1 MRRRL
6 NTVVQHRVDR
16 TNAPEILIEPSRG
29 WQALGLKE
37 LWEFRELFYFLAW
50 RDIKVRYKQTA
61 LGASWAIL
69 QPLLSMLIFTLI
81 FGILAKIP
89 SDGLPYPLF
98 AYSALLPWQLFVY
111 ALTQSSNSLIE
122 NARLISKVYFP
133 RLVVPLA
140 SVVAGVVD
148 FFIAFSILILLMFYY
163 GVVPTWG
170 VLALPFFLI
179 LALGAAMSVGLWM
192 SALNVK
198 YRDVR
203 YTVPFLAQAWMFATP
218 IVYPSSMIPEAW
230 RWLYGLNPMAGVVEG
245 FRWALLGTNILHLPL
260 ILVSTGVVV
269 IGLVGGLYYFKRM
282 EKMFADLV

>member
-1 MRRRL
+1 M
-6 NTVVQHRVDR
+6 NTVVTHRVYR

-245 FRWALLGTNILHLPL
+245 FRWALLGTEILHLPL
-260 ILVSTGVVV
+260 ILVSATVVV

>member
-1 MRRRL
+1 M

-89 SDGLPYPLF
+89 SDGVPYPLF

-245 FRWALLGTNILHLPL
+245 FRWALLGTEILHLPL
-260 ILVSTGVVV
+260 ILVSATVVV
-269 IGLVGGLYYFKRM
+269 ISLVGGLYYFKRM

>member
-1 MRRRL
+1 MS
-6 NTVVQHRVDR
+6 TVGYKMVGRSS
-16 TNAPEILIEPSRG
+16 TPEIIIEPSRG
-29 WQALGLKE
+29 WQALGLKD

-50 RDIKVRYKQTA
+50 RDIKVRYKQTV
-61 LGASWAIL
+61 LGAGWAIL
-69 QPLLSMLIFTLI
+69 QPFLSMVIFTLF
-81 FGILAKIP
+81 FGILAKMP

-122 NARLISKVYFP
+122 NARLISKIYFP
-133 RLVVPLA
+133 RLILPFA
-140 SVVAGVVD
+140 SVVTGVVD
-148 FFIAFSILILLMFYY
+148 FLVAFSILILLMLYY

-170 VLALPFFLI
+170 VLVLPFFLI

-192 SALNVK
+192 SALNAK

-203 YTVPFLAQAWMFATP
+203 YTLPFLAQAWMFATP

-245 FRWALLGTNILHLPL
+245 FRWALLGTDILHLPMIL
-260 ILVSTGVVV
+260 ISTVVV
-269 IGLVGGLYYFKRM
+269 LIGLVGGFYYFKRM
-282 EKMFADLV
+282 EKTFADLL

>member
-1 MRRRL
+1 M

-98 AYSALLPWQLFVY
+98 AYCALLPWQLFVY

-203 YTVPFLAQAWMFATP
+203 YTIPFLAQAWMFATP

-260 ILVSTGVVV
+260 ILVSATVVV

>member
-1 MRRRL
+1 M

-260 ILVSTGVVV
+260 ILVSASVVV
-269 IGLVGGLYYFKRM
+269 IALVGGLYYFKRM

>member
-1 MRRRL
+1 M

-203 YTVPFLAQAWMFATP
+203 YTIPFLAQAWMFATP

>member
-1 MRRRL
+1 M

-122 NARLISKVYFP
+122 NARLICKVYFP

-260 ILVSTGVVV
+260 ILVSAGVVV

>member
-1 MRRRL
+1 M

-245 FRWALLGTNILHLPL
+245 FRWALLGTEILHLPL
-260 ILVSTGVVV
+260 ILVSATVVV

>member
-1 MRRRL
+1 L

-98 AYSALLPWQLFVY
+98 VYSALLPWQLFVY

-245 FRWALLGTNILHLPL
+245 FRWALLGTEILHLPL

>member
-1 MRRRL
+1 M

-245 FRWALLGTNILHLPL
+245 FRWALLGTEILHLPL

>member
-1 MRRRL
+1 M

-245 FRWALLGTNILHLPL
+245 FRWALLGTEILHLPL
-260 ILVSTGVVV
+260 ILVSAGVVV

>member
-1 MRRRL
+1 M

-260 ILVSTGVVV
+260 ILVSAGVVV

>member
-1 MRRRL
+1 M

-69 QPLLSMLIFTLI
+69 QPLLAMLIFTLI

-260 ILVSTGVVV
+260 ILVSAGVVV

>member
-1 MRRRL
+1 M

-148 FFIAFSILILLMFYY
+148 FFFAFSILILLMFYY

-245 FRWALLGTNILHLPL
+245 FRWALLGTEILHLPL
-260 ILVSTGVVV
+260 ILVSATVVV

>member
-1 MRRRL
+1 
-6 NTVVQHRVDR
+6 
-16 TNAPEILIEPSRG
+16 
-29 WQALGLKE
+29 
-37 LWEFRELFYFLAW
+37 
-50 RDIKVRYKQTA
+50 
-61 LGASWAIL
+61 
-69 QPLLSMLIFTLI
+69 MLIFTLI

-98 AYSALLPWQLFVY
+98 VYSALLPWQLFVY

-245 FRWALLGTNILHLPL
+245 FRWALLGTEILHLPL
-260 ILVSTGVVV
+260 ILVSATVVV

>member
-1 MRRRL
+1 M

-170 VLALPFFLI
+170 VLALPFFLV

>member
-1 MRRRL
+1 M

-260 ILVSTGVVV
+260 ILVSATVVV

>member
-1 MRRRL
+1 M

-245 FRWALLGTNILHLPL
+245 FRWALLGTEILHLPL

-282 EKMFADLV
+282 EKMFADLL

>member
-1 MRRRL
+1 M
-6 NTVVQHRVDR
+6 NTVVQYRVDR

-29 WQALGLKE
+29 WQALGLNE

-69 QPLLSMLIFTLI
+69 QPLLAMLIFTLI

-140 SVVAGVVD
+140 SVVAGIVD

-170 VLALPFFLI
+170 VLALPFFLV

-203 YTVPFLAQAWMFATP
+203 YTLPFLAQAWMFATP

-245 FRWALLGTNILHLPL
+245 FRWALLGTEILHLPL
-260 ILVSTGVVV
+260 ILVSATVVV

>member
-1 MRRRL
+1 
-6 NTVVQHRVDR
+6 
-16 TNAPEILIEPSRG
+16 
-29 WQALGLKE
+29 
-37 LWEFRELFYFLAW
+37 
-50 RDIKVRYKQTA
+50 
-61 LGASWAIL
+61 
-69 QPLLSMLIFTLI
+69 
-81 FGILAKIP
+81 
-89 SDGLPYPLF
+89 
-98 AYSALLPWQLFVY
+98 
-111 ALTQSSNSLIE
+111 
-122 NARLISKVYFP
+122 
-133 RLVVPLA
+133 
-140 SVVAGVVD
+140 
-148 FFIAFSILILLMFYY
+148 MFYY

-260 ILVSTGVVV
+260 ILVSAGVVV

>member
-1 MRRRL
+1 L

-69 QPLLSMLIFTLI
+69 QPLLAMLIFTLI

-140 SVVAGVVD
+140 SVVAGIVD

-170 VLALPFFLI
+170 VLALPFFLV

-203 YTVPFLAQAWMFATP
+203 YTLPFLAQAWMFATP

-245 FRWALLGTNILHLPL
+245 FRWALLGTEILHLPL
-260 ILVSTGVVV
+260 ILVSATVVV

>member
-1 MRRRL
+1 M

-148 FFIAFSILILLMFYY
+148 FFIAFSFLILLMFYY

-203 YTVPFLAQAWMFATP
+203 YTIPFLAQAWMFATP

>member
-1 MRRRL
+1 M

>member
-1 MRRRL
+1 L

-98 AYSALLPWQLFVY
+98 VYSALLPWQLFVY

-245 FRWALLGTNILHLPL
+245 FRWALLGTEILHLPL
-260 ILVSTGVVV
+260 ILVSATVVV

>member
-1 MRRRL
+1 M
-6 NTVVQHRVDR
+6 
-16 TNAPEILIEPSRG
+16 
-29 WQALGLKE
+29 
-37 LWEFRELFYFLAW
+37 
-50 RDIKVRYKQTA
+50 
-61 LGASWAIL
+61 
-69 QPLLSMLIFTLI
+69 
-81 FGILAKIP
+81 
-89 SDGLPYPLF
+89 
-98 AYSALLPWQLFVY
+98 
-111 ALTQSSNSLIE
+111 
-122 NARLISKVYFP
+122 
-133 RLVVPLA
+133 VPLA

-245 FRWALLGTNILHLPL
+245 FRWALLGTEILHLPL
-260 ILVSTGVVV
+260 ILVSATVVV

>member
-1 MRRRL
+1 L

-245 FRWALLGTNILHLPL
+245 FRWALLGTEILHLPL
-260 ILVSTGVVV
+260 ILVSATVVV

>member
-1 MRRRL
+1 M

-98 AYSALLPWQLFVY
+98 VYSALLPWQLFVY

-245 FRWALLGTNILHLPL
+245 FRWALLGTEILHLPL

>member
-1 MRRRL
+1 M

-245 FRWALLGTNILHLPL
+245 FRWALQGTEILHLPL
-260 ILVSTGVVV
+260 ILVSATVVV

>member
-1 MRRRL
+1 M

-98 AYSALLPWQLFVY
+98 VYSALLPWQLFVY

-245 FRWALLGTNILHLPL
+245 FRWALLGTEILHLPL
-260 ILVSTGVVV
+260 ILVSATGVV
-269 IGLVGGLYYFKRM
+269 ISLGGGLYYFKRM

>member
-1 MRRRL
+1 M

-170 VLALPFFLI
+170 ILALPFFLI

-245 FRWALLGTNILHLPL
+245 FRWALLGTEILHLPL
-260 ILVSTGVVV
+260 ILVSATVVV